1 MLATPNRTVVL
12 IRHSAPEVD
21 PDRPASEWTLSEE
34 GIRRCDTLASSLK
47 RFLPAVLLSSPEI
60 KAAQTAERI
69 GLNLGIGFSVRE
81 DLREHRRPATFLP
94 RSKFQDNIRNFFR
107 SPDRDVY
114 GSESCHGVAARIE
127 SEIRYALS
135 NHPGRNILM
144 VSHGTAMTSFT
155 SRHTTA
161 DAYSLWESLDLPA
174 YIAFNVPSFDIVDSA
189 GVDLD
194 EAALR
199 KSRPEPET

>member
-1 MLATPNRTVVL
+1 M
-12 IRHSAPEVD
+12 
-21 PDRPASEWTLSEE
+21 
-34 GIRRCDTLASSLK
+34 RCGTLASSLK

-60 KAAQTAERI
+60 KAEQTAERI

-81 DLREHRRPATFLP
+81 DLRKHRRSATFLP
-94 RSKFQDNIRNFFR
+94 RSEFQDSIHRFFQ
-107 SPDRDVY
+107 SPDSVVY

-155 SRHTTA
+155 SRHATA

-174 YIAFNVPSFDIVDSA
+174 YIAFRAPSFDIVDSVGTA
-189 GVDLD
+189 LD
-194 EAALR
+194 EILA
-199 KSRPEPET
+199 